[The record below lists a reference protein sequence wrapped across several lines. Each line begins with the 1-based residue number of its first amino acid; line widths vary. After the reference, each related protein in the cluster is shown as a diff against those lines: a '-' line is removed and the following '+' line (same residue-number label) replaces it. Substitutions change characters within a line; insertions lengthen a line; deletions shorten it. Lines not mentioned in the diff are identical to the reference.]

1 MAPISCWPAADGLP
15 PGIDVLAAHEYNGK
29 ISESNE
35 TLDVIL
41 LFTAIAV
48 WNGILTWVLVFSTFR
63 VYRGTYFYSLLCS
76 GSGVIILALGN
87 TIHDLQVVHTKNGVE
102 GLVTMSIIGWWLTV
116 TGQLFVL
123 WSRLGLLVS
132 GHRGDLLKRWTLWMI
147 IVGSICLYVPT
158 SVLAWG
164 ANIDAGPS
172 FVRGYTM

>member
-15 PGIDVLAAHEYNGK
+15 PVIDVLSAHEYNGK

-147 IVGSICLYVPT
+147 IVGSIGLYVPT